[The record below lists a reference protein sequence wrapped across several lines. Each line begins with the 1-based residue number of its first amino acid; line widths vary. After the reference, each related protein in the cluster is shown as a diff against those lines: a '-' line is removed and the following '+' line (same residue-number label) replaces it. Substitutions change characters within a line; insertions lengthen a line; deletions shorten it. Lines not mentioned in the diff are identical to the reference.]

1 MPMSMK
7 ENKIEES
14 WGMSRV
20 RYAPGNATAYEC
32 LFKKQDD
39 FIFFA
44 LLNKNTC
51 FIFPIWALES
61 GYVQEKLSLKFVGC
75 AEVLSLL
82 LHTIA
87 NRSVVTFLDA
97 LEKSEYN
104 ERKNVLDGLRE
115 ALK

>member
-14 WGMSRV
+14 WGMSHV
-20 RYAPGNATAYEC
+20 RYAPGNATLYEC
-32 LFKKQDD
+32 LWKLEGED
-39 FIFFA
+39 IFMA
-44 LLNKNTC
+44 LLNKGTC
-51 FIFPIWALES
+51 FIFPVYSLHPD
-61 GYVQEKLSLKFVGC
+61 YVAEKLQLKFPSC
-75 AEVLSLL
+75 ADAVSLL

-87 NRSVVTFLDA
+87 NGTVFNFLDA
-97 LEKSEYN
+97 LEKSEYD